1 MDLKEIL
8 STIWAFSKEIKKKK
22 KNEMWNRHYGKILIE
37 EGTKARR
44 LLGPIEIGAVG
55 TIGMEAIGTIGTTV
69 ALDPSGMSMTA
80 WGTSY
85 NSHIS

>member
-8 STIWAFSKEIKKKK
+8 STIWVSSKEIKKKK
-22 KNEMWNRHYGKILIE
+22 NETRNRHNDKILIE

-44 LLGPIEIGAVG
+44 LLGPIQMGAVG
-55 TIGMEAIGTIGTTV
+55 TIGMEAIGTIGTIV

-85 NSHIS
+85 NSYIS